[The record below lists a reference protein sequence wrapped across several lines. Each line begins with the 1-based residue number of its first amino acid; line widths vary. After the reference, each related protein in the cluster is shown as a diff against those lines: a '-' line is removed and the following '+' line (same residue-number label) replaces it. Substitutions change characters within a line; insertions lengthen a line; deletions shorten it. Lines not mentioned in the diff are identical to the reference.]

1 MVGEK
6 AGAKGLGYECINFL
20 FASPAWMH
28 AMLQSSS
35 GDLFNFVMTTLF
47 NAVKQ
52 IQPELKEGIDLIR
65 SDLER
70 APKLFSSGVLDVHFG
85 DLCPLGE
92 VRALVRSIDEI
103 VFTFFSIYSE
113 VYQIQLDRRM

>member
-1 MVGEK
+1 
-6 AGAKGLGYECINFL
+6 
-20 FASPAWMH
+20 
-28 AMLQSSS
+28 
-35 GDLFNFVMTTLF
+35 MTTLF

-65 SDLER
+65 SDLEKM
-70 APKLFSSGVLDVHFG
+70 PKLFGSNILDVHFNE
-85 DLCPLGE
+85 LCPLGE

-113 VYQIQLDRRM
+113 IYSIQLDKRM